1 MSKVCPMP
9 SLKGAKAMSYYTTC
23 PKCGANLDPGEKCT
37 CTTERVRE
45 SYEAGSRYYPVDGYI
60 KSKTGA
66 VVPLVD
72 IPQMSDKKWQKA
84 AARNAVDN
92 YAREHGKPPESP
104 ETALKWQRQKCEK
117 P

>member
-9 SLKGAKAMSYYTTC
+9 SMKGAKAMSYYTTC

-45 SYEAGSRYYPVDGYI
+45 SYEAGSRYYPVDGYL

>member
-9 SLKGAKAMSYYTTC
+9 SMKGAKAMSYYTTC

-84 AARNAVDN
+84 AERNAVDN
-92 YAREHGKPPESP
+92 YTREHGKPPESP

>member
-9 SLKGAKAMSYYTTC
+9 SMKGAKAMSYYTTC

-60 KSKTGA
+60 TSKAGA
-66 VVPLVD
+66 VVPLVG
-72 IPQMSDKKWQKA
+72 IPQMSDEKWQKA

-92 YAREHGKPPESP
+92 YTREHGKPPESS
-104 ETALKWQRQKCEK
+104 ETALKWQCQKCEK
-117 P
+117 T

>member
-9 SLKGAKAMSYYTTC
+9 SMKGAKAMSYYTTC

-72 IPQMSDKKWQKA
+72 IPQMSDRKWQKA

>member
-1 MSKVCPMP
+1 
-9 SLKGAKAMSYYTTC
+9 MSYYTTC

>member
-9 SLKGAKAMSYYTTC
+9 SMKGAKAMSYYTTC

-37 CTTERVRE
+37 CTTERVRQ

>member
-9 SLKGAKAMSYYTTC
+9 SMKGAKAMSYYTTC
-23 PKCGANLDPGEKCT
+23 PKCGANLDPGEKCN

>member
-9 SLKGAKAMSYYTTC
+9 SMKGAKAMSYYTTC

-72 IPQMSDKKWQKA
+72 IPQMSDRKWQKA
-84 AARNAVDN
+84 AERNAVDN
-92 YAREHGKPPESP
+92 YTREHGKPPESP

>member
-9 SLKGAKAMSYYTTC
+9 SMKGAKAMRYYTTG
-23 PKCGANLDPGEKCT
+23 PRCGANLDPGEKCT

>member
-9 SLKGAKAMSYYTTC
+9 SMKGAKAMSYYTTC

-72 IPQMSDKKWQKA
+72 IPQMSDRKWQKA
-84 AARNAVDN
+84 AERNAVDN

>member
-9 SLKGAKAMSYYTTC
+9 SMKGAKAMSYYTTC

-45 SYEAGSRYYPVDGYI
+45 SYEASSRYYPVDGYI

>member
-1 MSKVCPMP
+1 MP
-9 SLKGAKAMSYYTTC
+9 SMKGAKAMSYYTTC

>member
-1 MSKVCPMP
+1 M
-9 SLKGAKAMSYYTTC
+9 KGAKAMSYYTTC

>member
-9 SLKGAKAMSYYTTC
+9 SMKGAKAMSYYTTC

-104 ETALKWQRQKCEK
+104 ETDLKWQRQKCEK

>member
-9 SLKGAKAMSYYTTC
+9 SMKGAKAMSYYTTC

-60 KSKTGA
+60 KSKAGA
-66 VVPLVD
+66 VVPLVG
-72 IPQMSDKKWQKA
+72 IPQMSDEKWQKA
-84 AARNAVDN
+84 AARNAVDKLHQG
-92 YAREHGKPPESP
+92 ARKATGI
-104 ETALKWQRQKCEK
+104 A
-117 P
+117 

>member
-9 SLKGAKAMSYYTTC
+9 SMKGAKAMSYYTTC

-66 VVPLVD
+66 VVPLVG
-72 IPQMSDKKWQKA
+72 IPQMSDRKWQKA
-84 AARNAVDN
+84 AERNAVDN

>member
-9 SLKGAKAMSYYTTC
+9 SMKGAKAMSYYTTC

-72 IPQMSDKKWQKA
+72 IPQMSDKKWQNA

>member
-9 SLKGAKAMSYYTTC
+9 SMKGAKAMSYYTTC

-60 KSKTGA
+60 KSKAGA
-66 VVPLVD
+66 VVPLVG

-84 AARNAVDN
+84 AARNATDN
-92 YAREHGKPPESP
+92 YAREHGKPPESL

>member
-9 SLKGAKAMSYYTTC
+9 SMKGAKAMSYYTTC
-23 PKCGANLDPGEKCT
+23 SKCGANLDPGEKCT

>member
-9 SLKGAKAMSYYTTC
+9 SMKGAKAMSYYTTC

>member
-9 SLKGAKAMSYYTTC
+9 SMKGAKAMSYYTTC
-23 PKCGANLDPGEKCT
+23 PKCGANLDPGEK